1 MRTVLK
7 TEPLSSTH
15 DRKGFS
21 SGNAELDRYF
31 QNQAGQDLRR
41 NIAAPFVLAEPN
53 GVVIGYYTLSA
64 TSVTMTELPESTT
77 ARLPRYP
84 RLPATLIGRLAVD
97 RRFRGQGQGRFLLAD
112 ALFRASRS
120 EIASFAVIVD
130 AIDQAAR
137 SFYLREGF
145 IGFPDHPMRLFLAM
159 STVRT
164 LLA

>member
-1 MRTVLK
+1 MNTVRK
-7 TEPLSSTH
+7 TEPLSSAH

-21 SGNAELDRYF
+21 SGNADLDRYF

-41 NIAAPFVLAEPN
+41 HIAAPFVLAEPD

-64 TSVTMTELPESTT
+64 SSVTMTELPESTT

-97 RRFRGQGQGRFLLAD
+97 RRFQGQGHGRFLLAD
-112 ALFRASRS
+112 ALFRTSGS

-130 AIDQAAR
+130 AIDEGAR
-137 SFYLREGF
+137 AFYLREGF
-145 IGFPDHPMRLFLAM
+145 VEFPDHPMRLFLGM
-159 STVRT
+159 STIRT
-164 LLA
+164 LFT